1 MLAEGTSSTWN
12 WNTSTPM
19 LDNFSVGNQTSLSTI
34 TGYFFDENGD
44 DPAPAGG
51 VDDVGHPQLS
61 HVSNSLDLSQI
72 L

>member
-1 MLAEGTSSTWN
+1 MELEHFDSH
-12 WNTSTPM
+12 
-19 LDNFSVGNQTSLSTI
+19 VGQLLS
-34 TGYFFDENGD
+34 GQPDVPVNDHWLFFDENGD

-61 HVSNSLDLSQI
+61 HVSNSLDLRQI

>member
-1 MLAEGTSSTWN
+1 
-12 WNTSTPM
+12 M